1 MTEAQTL
8 TPSRPPL
15 GYLFVAFT
23 DLERGVLERFV
34 RKIEALQDSEFPKA
48 DLNIIATPC
57 AGPGPRGGQGWSFG
71 LDGPDER
78 EVKAVIGDFR
88 QIYTDHNRTSA
99 NSVLKM
105 LKRHAYERGT
115 DSSRRMIHELKSFGK
130 QLGKR

>member
-15 GYLFVAFT
+15 GYLFVPFT

-88 QIYTDHNRTSA
+88 QIYTDHNP
-99 NSVLKM
+99 N
-105 LKRHAYERGT
+105 EREQCAQDAQAT
-115 DSSRRMIHELKSFGK
+115 RVRARNRFLTPHDP
-130 QLGKR
+130 